1 MTFSVMGS
9 GPVKRLPVGLTG
21 PDPGWAKIRF
31 VAPTAKCP
39 LCGIRPARRRCPALG
54 QTICAV
60 CCGTKRQVEIRCTPD
75 CPYLASAKEHPPA
88 VVKRQHE
95 QDVSLLMPAVAELTD
110 RQSRFFFLFQSIVA
124 RQPDAAL
131 RPLVD
136 ADVAE
141 AAASLARTL
150 ETSARGVI
158 YEQTPQSLP
167 AQELMAS
174 LRRAYDEVV
183 GTLEGPRTP
192 LERDAAKALAALA
205 DAARRVGPLSGDER
219 RGLLALARRL
229 LRPAPGE
236 TAEPGDGGAPPAAGS
251 IIVP

>member
-1 MTFSVMGS
+1 MSS
-9 GPVKRLPVGLTG
+9 R
-21 PDPGWAKIRF
+21 
-31 VAPTAKCP
+31 CP
-39 LCGIRPARRRCPALG
+39 LCGVRPARRRCPALG

-60 CCGTKRQVEIRCTPD
+60 CCGTKRQVEIRCMPD
-75 CPYLASAKEHPPA
+75 CGYLVSAKQHPPA
-88 VVKRQHE
+88 VVRRRHE
-95 QDVSLLMPAVAELTD
+95 QDVALLMPAVADLTD

-124 RQPDAAL
+124 RQPEDPL

-136 ADVAE
+136 ADVAD
-141 AAASLARTL
+141 AAASLGKTL

-167 AQELMAS
+167 AQSLMTA

-205 DAARRVGPLSGDER
+205 EAAHKVGPLSGSER
-219 RGLLALARRL
+219 QGFLELARRL
-229 LRPAPGE
+229 LRPPVPGE
-236 TAEPGDGGAPPAAGS
+236 PAAADAEAPTPGQGS
-251 IIVP
+251 GLILP

>member
-1 MTFSVMGS
+1 MST
-9 GPVKRLPVGLTG
+9 R
-21 PDPGWAKIRF
+21 
-31 VAPTAKCP
+31 CP

-75 CPYLASAKEHPPA
+75 CGYLASAKQHPPA
-88 VVKRQHE
+88 VVKRRHE
-95 QDVSLLMPAVAELTD
+95 LDVALLMPAVADLTD

-124 RQPDAAL
+124 RQPDDAL

-141 AAASLARTL
+141 AAASLSKTL

-167 AQELMAS
+167 AQALVTA

-192 LERDAAKALAALA
+192 LERDAARALAALA
-205 DAARRVGPLSGDER
+205 DAARKVGPLAGNER
-219 RGLLALARRL
+219 QGLLELARRL
-229 LRPAPGE
+229 LRPAPDNRGPME
-236 TAEPGDGGAPPAAGS
+236 ADVAAPDQGTG
-251 IIVP
+251 IILP